1 MAVTVGQLMTKA
13 VRAIPHDATLLQAAQ
28 RMGEWRVG
36 SLLVEQSGK
45 HVGIL
50 TETDL
55 VRRGIAR
62 GLDAKKEKVSGVM
75 STPIIS
81 IEHDRSPEDAC
92 DMMKMN
98 GIRHLAVTRTGKV
111 VGLLSVRDLLVY
123 FKGESEPR
131 FGID

>member
-1 MAVTVGQLMTKA
+1 MATTVEQLMTKA
-13 VRAIPHDATLLQAAQ
+13 VRTVPHDATLLQAAK
-28 RMGEWRVG
+28 RMGEWRIG

-45 HVGIL
+45 PVGVL

-55 VRRGIAR
+55 VRKGIAR
-62 GLDAKKEKVSGVM
+62 GLDPTKEKVSAVM
-75 STPIIS
+75 SRPIIS

-92 DMMKMN
+92 DVMKTS
-98 GIRHLAVTRTGKV
+98 GIRHLPVTQNGKV

-123 FKGESEPR
+123 FKGESEPQ